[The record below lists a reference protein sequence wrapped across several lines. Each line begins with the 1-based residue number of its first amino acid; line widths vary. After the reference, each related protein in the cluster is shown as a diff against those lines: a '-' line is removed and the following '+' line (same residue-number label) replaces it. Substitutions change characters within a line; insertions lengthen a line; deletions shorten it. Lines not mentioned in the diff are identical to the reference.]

1 MINQC
6 NFIGRLGRDPETK
19 YTASGE
25 AVCNFSLA
33 CSEQWKDKQ
42 GNKQEKTEWVN
53 VVIWG
58 KLGEIAGQYL
68 QKGSLCFIS
77 GKMTTRKWQDKDGS
91 TRYTTEIVAREM
103 KMLSPN
109 SGGGSG
115 SGNGGG
121 SQGYGG
127 GYPFPEPPPMGD
139 DVPF

>member
-1 MINQC
+1 MLNQC

-19 YTASGE
+19 YAQNGD

-42 GNKQEKTEWVN
+42 GDKQEKTEWVN

-58 KLGEIAGQYL
+58 KLGEVAGQYL

-77 GKMTTRKWQDKDGS
+77 GKMS
-91 TRYTTEIVAREM
+91 TRSWENDGEKKYATEIVAREM
-103 KMLSPN
+103 KMLS
-109 SGGGSG
+109 SKKEGADGS
-115 SGNGGG
+115 SRQNDDRY
-121 SQGYGG
+121 QRQ
-127 GYPFPEPPPMGD
+127 EPPPMGE

>member
-1 MINQC
+1 MMNQC
-6 NFIGRLGRDPETK
+6 NFIGRLGRDPEVK
-19 YTASGE
+19 YAQSGD

-68 QKGSLCFIS
+68 QKASLCYIS
-77 GKMTTRKWQDKDGS
+77 GKMTTRKWKDQAGND
-91 TRYTTEIVAREM
+91 RWTTEIVAREM
-103 KMLSPN
+103 KMLSPKQ
-109 SGGGSG
+109 GDGQQSG
-115 SGNGGG
+115 SG
-121 SQGYGG
+121 GYGEG
-127 GYPFPEPPPMGD
+127 MQEPPPMGD